1 MKPNWTL
8 IASSLLFVVAV
19 FAAAVLDGFDA
30 TAPYVVTASE
40 TPVAA
45 R

>member
-30 TAPYVVTASE
+30 TAPYVVAASE